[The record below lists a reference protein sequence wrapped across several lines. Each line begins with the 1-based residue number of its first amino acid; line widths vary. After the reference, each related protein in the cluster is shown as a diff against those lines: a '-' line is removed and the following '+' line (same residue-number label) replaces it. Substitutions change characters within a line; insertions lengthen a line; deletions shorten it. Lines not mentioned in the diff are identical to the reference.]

1 MSKSIKTY
9 WPIAGIIAVL
19 AVIVL
24 ALLRPWST
32 PETELTFEVSPNQ
45 VDVVVGGEDMGEIT
59 HGEVV
64 TVELSG
70 EVMVEASSAGFEPD
84 SLPITVEP
92 GEAQIVHVSLIP
104 SSEEA
109 EELVEEEEAV
119 SEEQIVT
126 EEYHELAED
135 MHDKHPILHDLPQ
148 EGSHYGAYQGLP
160 EGSSTHDFG
169 VHLHLYSGH
178 EDKGREQFHTWME
191 GTGYNP
197 GDYLIVETVKDEA
210 PPVAAGDG
218 PSWSELKAMGPQDIS
233 VPSDASADGLSVD
246 ELALHFVDVSTT
258 WDAGE
263 DIHHTDGLI
272 RSKPLMTS
280 ALADTV
286 QTPHR
291 PTPSESWWTAYEH
304 SAKSYP
310 WIIEYEALDHQNDSA
325 VEMSVC
331 WAWIADDME
340 PVIDGP
346 RTLEATIDTTG
357 ETNVIDDFHYVDPDD
372 FVDNSGSPCIPEDA
386 P

>member
-92 GEAQIVHVSLIP
+92 DEAQIVHVSLIP

-126 EEYHELAED
+126 EE
-135 MHDKHPILHDLPQ
+135 
-148 EGSHYGAYQGLP
+148 
-160 EGSSTHDFG
+160 
-169 VHLHLYSGH
+169 
-178 EDKGREQFHTWME
+178 
-191 GTGYNP
+191 
-197 GDYLIVETVKDEA
+197 
-210 PPVAAGDG
+210 
-218 PSWSELKAMGPQDIS
+218 
-233 VPSDASADGLSVD
+233 
-246 ELALHFVDVSTT
+246 
-258 WDAGE
+258 
-263 DIHHTDGLI
+263 
-272 RSKPLMTS
+272 
-280 ALADTV
+280 
-286 QTPHR
+286 
-291 PTPSESWWTAYEH
+291 
-304 SAKSYP
+304 
-310 WIIEYEALDHQNDSA
+310 
-325 VEMSVC
+325 
-331 WAWIADDME
+331 
-340 PVIDGP
+340 
-346 RTLEATIDTTG
+346 
-357 ETNVIDDFHYVDPDD
+357 
-372 FVDNSGSPCIPEDA
+372 
-386 P
+386 